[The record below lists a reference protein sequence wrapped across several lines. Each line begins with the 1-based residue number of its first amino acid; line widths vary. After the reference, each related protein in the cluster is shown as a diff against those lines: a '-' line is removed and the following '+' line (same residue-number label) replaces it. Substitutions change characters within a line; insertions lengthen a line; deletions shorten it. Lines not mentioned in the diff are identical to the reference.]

1 MSYLPCVYVSR
12 TSVHVMSQTGGNGES
27 GESVSRRE
35 AAAAESAGN
44 RSQLFSHLQI

>member
-1 MSYLPCVYVSR
+1 MMPYLPCVYVSR
-12 TSVHVMSQTGGNGES
+12 TSVMSQTGGNGES